1 MRALYEA
8 SAEDDATQTFER
20 KQRMN
25 EKAEAVFAGVKRL
38 KVRVRRAQA
47 AYEAA
52 GISLAASGAAGPE
65 EGLSELRGQVR
76 KLAGRLHRLRFY
88 VEEEAEERGREAAL
102 LGGGRE
108 GEEEEDDEAPPTQSA
123 T

>member
-8 SAEDDATQTFER
+8 SAEEDATQTFER

-25 EKAEAVFAGVKRL
+25 EKAQAVFSGVKRL
-38 KVRVRRAQA
+38 KDRVRRAQG
-47 AYEAA
+47 AYQAA

-76 KLAGRLHRLRFY
+76 KLARRLHRLRFY
-88 VEEEAEERGREAAL
+88 VDEEQEERAREAAL
-102 LGGGRE
+102 VGGE
-108 GEEEEDDEAPPTQSA
+108 GGEGEEDDEAPPTQSA